1 MGLQARPISSPV
13 YGGSV
18 SEADGGGVAPLGLE
32 PVLGPTRGRTRGG
45 HSPRK
50 QGEKTGVMS

>member
-1 MGLQARPISSPV
+1 MASHATYFSSPV
-13 YGGSV
+13 YGGGV
-18 SEADGGGVAPLGLE
+18 SEADGGGIAPLGLS
-32 PVLGPTRGRTRGG
+32 G